1 MQLSDRIIPTPQKL
15 NVSEETISLGAF
27 GKVAYR
33 VEVSSAPFST
43 EKAANRLKEELK
55 KRFGCEATADAS
67 LVITLQGGDA
77 PEGVKNPAQGYS
89 VKAEKEAITLTA
101 FGEAGAYYAVTTL
114 LQILKEED
122 GAFAIPA
129 FDLLDYPDL
138 AKRGHFVETRFG
150 TDLMELEDW
159 KQVVDAMVD
168 VKENQL
174 TVSVYGCWSM
184 QYDKRISEYIFLP
197 FKGYEDLKTPVY
209 KKYYSPKKGDYVFD
223 KVNTP
228 MAEKDYF
235 GQLRAYGKERGVEV
249 VPMFN
254 SLGHNT
260 LIPRLYP
267 EVSAKDENGN
277 PSNTGFCTAE
287 PKTYEILFDLYD
299 QIIDRYSTPD
309 NPIESFDIGLDEIR
323 NEFAVDPNDITH
335 RHNAWCQCPVCK
347 SKTRQEIFFEHA
359 AKLMKHLHSRGVK
372 TVYMYN
378 DMVVEHKTK
387 SNPEPADHS
396 PLLKEALAKH
406 GLLDVACVDWWSYND
421 IPERLSFSDLHPELG
436 FRSSIKPWNG
446 YYHWS
451 HVFHP
456 VGNVYHML
464 KMAHAAGAE
473 AKRSY
478 SSWDNSF
485 HRPNQL
491 QADWSWNWNGTG
503 TMDEAKARYV
513 RRYFPNSIEAAT
525 TAFDLWDDVTRQT
538 NPQDPK
544 NTLSNRRG
552 RIFESLVY
560 YRYSYYIDGRDYPR
574 NYPGELLPRLRD
586 EAEFCADV
594 RAMQQEAEEAAAIF
608 EKVAKENPDSAKLAL
623 RYRYEMMLYTAICRD
638 WTTLMDLDEMAAN
651 YAESKDEAI
660 IAQMADLAA
669 AQKNFRLEVITLL
682 ENTKEDYLIPS
693 HARNQTI
700 PMQYFTDL
708 EAYLR
713 NTPVAEL
720 KLDFADMR
728 HMASETFMN
737 LR

>member
-15 NVSEETISLGAF
+15 NVSEKTFALGSFGAVSYRIAQSKAHFSL
-27 GKVAYR
+27 
-33 VEVSSAPFST
+33 
-43 EKAANRLKEELK
+43 EKATNRLKAELK
-55 KRFGCEATADAS
+55 ERFGCEEKADAS
-67 LVITLQGGDA
+67 LVITLVGAEA
-77 PEGVKNPAQGYS
+77 PAGVKNPDQGYAIR
-89 VKAEKEAITLTA
+89 AEEGKIVLSA

-114 LQILKEED
+114 LQILKAED
-122 GAFAIPA
+122 GAFTLPA

-138 AKRGHFVETRFG
+138 QKRGHFVETRFG

-174 TVSVYGCWSM
+174 TVSVYGCWNM
-184 QYDKRISEYIFLP
+184 QYDKRISEYVFLP

-223 KVNTP
+223 KVGTP
-228 MAEKDYF
+228 MAEKDFF
-235 GQLRAYGKERGVEV
+235 GELRAYGKERGVEV
-249 VPMFN
+249 IPMFN

-267 EVSAKDENGN
+267 ETSAKDENGN
-277 PSNTGFCTAE
+277 PANTGFCTAE
-287 PKTYEILFDLYD
+287 PKTYEILFALYD

-309 NPIESFDIGLDEIR
+309 NPIESFDIGMDEIR
-323 NEFAVDPNDITH
+323 NEFAVDPADITH
-335 RHNAWCQCPVCK
+335 RHNAWCQCPICRNK
-347 SKTRQEIFFEHA
+347 SRQEIFFEHA

-387 SNPEPADHS
+387 LKPNPEDHS

-406 GLLDVACVDWWSYND
+406 GLLDVACVDWWAYND
-421 IPERLSFSDLHPELG
+421 VPEKLHFSDLHPELG

-456 VGNVYHML
+456 IGNIYHMI
-464 KMAHAAGAE
+464 KMAHASGAE

-503 TMDEAKARYV
+503 TMDDAKARYV
-513 RRYFPNSIEAAT
+513 RRHFPASIEAAT
-525 TAFDLWDDVTRQT
+525 KAFDLWDDITRQT
-538 NPQDPK
+538 NVQDPK
-544 NTLSNRRG
+544 NTLSNRREM
-552 RIFESLVY
+552 IFSFLVY
-560 YRYSYYIDGRDYPR
+560 YRYSYYFDGRDYPR
-574 NYPGELLPRLRD
+574 NYPGELVPKLRA
-586 EAEFCADV
+586 EADFCAEL
-594 RAMQQEAEEAAAIF
+594 REMQAQAEEAAKVF
-608 EKVAKENPDSAKLAL
+608 EEVAKANPDSAELAM
-623 RYRYEMMLYTAICRD
+623 RYRYEMMLYTAIFRD
-638 WTTLMDLDEMAAN
+638 WTTLMDLDALAAKFS
-651 YAESKDEAI
+651 ETKDEAI
-660 IAQMADLAA
+660 IAQMADLAK
-669 AQKNFRLEVITLL
+669 AQKNFRLEVIALL

-700 PMQYFTDL
+700 PMQYFADL
-708 EAYLR
+708 EAYLK
-713 NTPVAEL
+713 NTPAAEL
-720 KLDFADMR
+720 KLDLSDMR

>member
-15 NVSEETISLGAF
+15 NVSEKTISLGTF

-33 VEVSSAPFST
+33 VAQSNAAFSL
-43 EKAANRLKEELK
+43 EKATTRLKAELK
-55 KRFGCEATADAS
+55 ERFGCEETADAA
-67 LVITLQGGDA
+67 LVITLAGGLA
-77 PEGVKNPAQGYS
+77 PEGVKNPDQGYT
-89 VKAEKEAITLTA
+89 VKAEEGKITLTA
-101 FGEAGAYYAVTTL
+101 FGAAGAYYAVTTL
-114 LQILKEED
+114 LQILKAED

-159 KQVVDAMVD
+159 KQVVDEMVA

-174 TVSVYGCWSM
+174 TVSVYGCWNM
-184 QYDKRISEYIFLP
+184 QYDKRISEYVFLP
-197 FKGYEDLKTPVY
+197 FKGYEGLKTPVN
-209 KKYYSPKKGDYVFD
+209 KKYYSPKKGDYVFET
-223 KVNTP
+223 VATP

-235 GQLRAYGKERGVEV
+235 GQLRAYGKEREVEI

-277 PSNTGFCTAE
+277 PAHTGFCTAE

-323 NEFAVDPNDITH
+323 NEFAVDPADITH
-335 RHNAWCQCPVCK
+335 RHNAWCQCPICRE
-347 SKTRQEIFFEHA
+347 KTRQEIFFEHA
-359 AKLMKHLHSRGVK
+359 AKLMKHLNSRGVK

-378 DMVVEHKTK
+378 DMVVHHKTK
-387 SNPEPADHS
+387 ANPNPADDS
-396 PLLKEALAKH
+396 ALLREALAKH
-406 GLLDVACVDWWSYND
+406 GLLDVACIDWWAYND
-421 IPERLSFSDLHPELG
+421 NPEKLHFSDLHPELG

-456 VGNVYHML
+456 IGNIYHMI
-464 KMAHAAGAE
+464 KMAHASGAE

-478 SSWDNSF
+478 SSWDNSY

-491 QADWSWNWNGTG
+491 QADWSWNWAGTG
-503 TMDEAKARYV
+503 TMEEAKDRYV
-513 RRYFPNSIEAAT
+513 RRYFPASVEAAT
-525 TAFDLWDDVTRQT
+525 RAFDLWEDVTRQR
-538 NPQDPK
+538 NIADPG
-544 NTLSNRRG
+544 NTLSSRREMLWS
-552 RIFESLVY
+552 FMVY
-560 YRYSYYIDGRDYPR
+560 YGYSYYHDGKDYPR
-574 NYPGELLPRLRD
+574 NYPGETVPKLRED
-586 EAEFCADV
+586 AAFCADV
-594 RAMQQEAEEAAAIF
+594 RAMQQEAEESAALWAEI
-608 EKVAKENPDSAKLAL
+608 AKANPETAALAL
-623 RYRYEMMLYTAICRD
+623 RYRYELMLYTAICRD
-638 WTTLMDLDEMAAN
+638 WTTLMDLDEMAEE
-651 YAESKDEAI
+651 YAEKKDEAI
-660 IAQMADLAA
+660 IAQMADLAE
-669 AQKNFRLEVITLL
+669 AQKNFRLEVLALL
-682 ENTKEDYLIPS
+682 EETKEDYLVPS

-700 PMQYFTDL
+700 PMQYFADL
-708 EAYLR
+708 EAYLK
-713 NTPVAEL
+713 NTPAAEL
-720 KLDFADMR
+720 KLDLSDMR
-728 HMASETFMN
+728 HMASETFMK

>member
-15 NVSEETISLGAF
+15 NVSEKKLSLGSF
-27 GKVAYR
+27 GKVSYR
-33 VEVSSAPFST
+33 VEKTEAPFSL
-43 EKAANRLKEELK
+43 ERAYARLKQELPV
-55 KRFGCEATADAS
+55 RFGCDEAENGALT
-67 LVITLQGGDA
+67 ITLNASNA
-77 PEGVKNPAQGYS
+77 PEGIKNPEQGYA
-89 VKAEKEAITLTA
+89 VKAEDGKITLTA

-114 LQILKEED
+114 LQILKAED
-122 GAFAIPA
+122 GAFTLPA
-129 FDLLDYPDL
+129 FDLLDYPEL
-138 AKRGHFVETRFG
+138 QKRGHFVETRFG
-150 TDLMELEDW
+150 TDLMELADW

-174 TVSVYGCWSM
+174 TVSVYGCWNM

-209 KKYYSPKKGDYVFD
+209 KKYYSPKKGDYVFE
-223 KVNTP
+223 KVGTP
-228 MAEKDYF
+228 MAEKDFF
-235 GQLRAYGKERGVEV
+235 GELRAYGKERGVEV
-249 VPMFN
+249 LPMFN

-267 EVSAKDENGN
+267 ETSAKDENGN
-277 PSNTGFCTAE
+277 PSNTGFCTAN

-309 NPIESFDIGLDEIR
+309 NPIESFDIGMDEIR

-335 RHNAWCQCPVCK
+335 RHNAWCQCPVCRT
-347 SKTRQEIFFEHA
+347 KTRQEIFFEHA

-387 SNPEPADHS
+387 LKPDPADHS

-406 GLLDVACVDWWSYND
+406 NLLDVACVDWWSYSD
-421 IPERLSFSDLHPELG
+421 LPEKLSFSDLHPELG

-456 VGNVYHML
+456 VGNIYHMI
-464 KMAHAAGAE
+464 KMAHEAGAE

-491 QADWSWNWNGTG
+491 QADWSWNFSGTG
-503 TMDEAKARYV
+503 SMDDAKARYV
-513 RRYFPNSIEAAT
+513 RRYFPNSVEEAMS
-525 TAFDLWDDVTRQT
+525 AFDLWDDVTRQT
-538 NPQDPK
+538 NAQDPK
-544 NTLSNRRG
+544 NTLSNRREM
-552 RIFESLVY
+552 IFSSLVY
-560 YRYSYYIDGRDYPR
+560 YRYSYYMDGKDYPR
-574 NYPGELLPRLRD
+574 YYPGELMPKLRED
-586 EAEFCADV
+586 AAFCADL
-594 RAMQQEAEEAAAIF
+594 RAMQLQVEQAAALWETIAEKNPEAA
-608 EKVAKENPDSAKLAL
+608 ELAK
-623 RYRYEMMLYTAICRD
+623 RYRYEMMLYTAIFRD

-651 YAESKDEAI
+651 YAETKDEAI
-660 IAQMADLAA
+660 IAQMASLAE
-669 AQKNFRLEVITLL
+669 AQKNFRLQVITLL

-700 PMQYFTDL
+700 PMQYFADL
-708 EAYLR
+708 EAYLK
-713 NTPVAEL
+713 NTPASEL
-720 KLDFADMR
+720 KLDLSDMR